1 MAKKALITSITGQD
15 DLYLAELLLGKGCE
29 VHGILRRAS
38 TFNRGRL
45 DSIYSDPQLRETRLF
60 LHYGDVGDGSLV
72 RLLDRLQAEE
82 IYSLGAQSHVQVS
95 FDNPEY
101 TSDVNAT
108 GCVRLLEAIRESGVK
123 SRFYQASL
131 SEMYGR
137 VREVFQ
143 TEKTPFYPR
152 SPYAASKAFAYW
164 MTVNYL
170 EAYGLHATN
179 GILFNHESPR
189 RGEGFVT
196 RKITLAVAQIK
207 ADLQNKLYLGNLDAK
222 RDCDYAKEYAE
233 AMWLMLQQDQPDD
246 YVIATGDTHS
256 VREFLE
262 ESFRY
267 AGLDWTRYV
276 ERDPRYLRPSE
287 VDLLIG
293 DASKVK
299 RQLNWEPKTEFRD
312 LVRLMVDADIQLLR
326 NHREGRVKV
335 TS

>member
-1 MAKKALITSITGQD
+1 
-15 DLYLAELLLGKGCE
+15 
-29 VHGILRRAS
+29 
-38 TFNRGRL
+38 
-45 DSIYSDPQLRETRLF
+45 
-60 LHYGDVGDGSLV
+60 
-72 RLLDRLQAEE
+72 
-82 IYSLGAQSHVQVS
+82 
-95 FDNPEY
+95 
-101 TSDVNAT
+101 
-108 GCVRLLEAIRESGVK
+108 
-123 SRFYQASL
+123 
-131 SEMYGR
+131 
-137 VREVFQ
+137 
-143 TEKTPFYPR
+143 
-152 SPYAASKAFAYW
+152 

-189 RGEGFVT
+189 RGEGFAN

-207 ADLQNKLYLGNLDAK
+207 AGLQNKLYLGNLDAK
-222 RDCDYAKEYAE
+222 RDCDYAKEYVE

-256 VREFLE
+256 VRGFLE
-262 ESFRY
+262 ESFSY

-293 DASKVK
+293 DASKAK
-299 RQLNWEPKTEFRD
+299 RQLNWEPKTKFRD